1 MKDGLSQ
8 MIINVEAQKDE
19 PSGYNILN
27 RAIFYVSRLV
37 SSQKERDFINTNY
50 NDIKRV
56 FSIWV
61 CMNMDENTMNY
72 VHLANDTLLGSY
84 QWKGKTDLLNI
95 VLIGLSNDLPEH
107 DEKYELHRLLGAL
120 LSKELS
126 VEEKLN
132 IIEKEYDIPVESNMR
147 KDVSA
152 MCNLSQ
158 GIIDDANAKVVM
170 NMHKKGYTS
179 KQIAEIVEKSIEEV
193 EAIIAKR
200 EPVLA

>member
-1 MKDGLSQ
+1 
-8 MIINVEAQKDE
+8 
-19 PSGYNILN
+19 
-27 RAIFYVSRLV
+27 
-37 SSQKERDFINTNY
+37 
-50 NDIKRV
+50 
-56 FSIWV
+56 
-61 CMNMDENTMNY
+61 MNMDENTMSY

-84 QWKGKTDLLNI
+84 HWSGKLDLLNI

-126 VEEKLN
+126 AEEKLN
-132 IIEKEYDIPVESNMR
+132 IIEKEYNIPVESSIR

-158 GIIDDANAKVVM
+158 GIEEHATATVNAKVVM

-179 KQIAEIVEKSIEEV
+179 EQIAEIVEKSVEEV
-193 EAIIAKR
+193 EAIIAKK

>member
-1 MKDGLSQ
+1 
-8 MIINVEAQKDE
+8 
-19 PSGYNILN
+19 
-27 RAIFYVSRLV
+27 
-37 SSQKERDFINTNY
+37 
-50 NDIKRV
+50 
-56 FSIWV
+56 
-61 CMNMDENTMNY
+61 MNMDENTMSY

-84 QWKGKTDLLNI
+84 HWSGKLDLLNI

-126 VEEKLN
+126 AEEKLN
-132 IIEKEYDIPVESNMR
+132 IIEKEYNIPVESSIR

-158 GIIDDANAKVVM
+158 GIIDDANVKVVM

-179 KQIAEIVEKSIEEV
+179 EQIAEIVEKSIEEV